1 MYMKFGTHIRI
12 RITKDLNDRLETLTM
27 KTGNKSD
34 FIRSAI
40 KEKIQ
45 KEESHEKNRNNQ
57 SF

>member
-1 MYMKFGTHIRI
+1 MKFGTHIRI

>member
-1 MYMKFGTHIRI
+1 MSNCTLSEKWGTYR
-12 RITKDLNDRLETLTM
+12 
-27 KTGNKSD
+27 NKSD